1 MLTLGF
7 FPSLFFFVFFLDP
20 GMEPLF
26 SPPLRSWYL
35 LSFFFSPPSSKSTSM
50 LAHVRACGW
59 FKAVELEDSFNASA
73 QDRPTD
79 QPPAPLL
86 HKNKPFGILSCWSLP
101 SLRQPSFRPCSV
113 LKKGGLSSVF
123 LLSASCFRSVIFVT
137 PFLLFSF
144 YEERK
149 LFVAAVYFFIF
160 WYILLPPFFI
170 APCLLN
176 RGQTG
181 AWALLLSRNALLL
194 ARKTTK
200 FTGH

>member
-35 LSFFFSPPSSKSTSM
+35 LSFFSRPLPQSRQACLRTC
-50 LAHVRACGW
+50 VRVDDLKPWSWKTVLTLRPKTG
-59 FKAVELEDSFNASA
+59 
-73 QDRPTD
+73 RPTNPRPRFSTRTNHSEYCLAD
-79 QPPAPLL
+79 RCQVSDSLL
-86 HKNKPFGILSCWSLP
+86 SALAQFSK
-101 SLRQPSFRPCSV
+101 R
-113 LKKGGLSSVF
+113 GGLSSVF